1 MSSMKLITLHIPEI
15 YLEDLQE
22 LVAKKYYP
30 NRAEAIRIA
39 VRDLLSDEVWSK
51 RRAQN
56 RA

>member
-1 MSSMKLITLHIPEI
+1 MKLITLHIPEI

>member
-1 MSSMKLITLHIPEI
+1 MKLISLHIPEV
-15 YLEDLQE
+15 YLEGLQE

-39 VRDLLSDEVWSK
+39 VKDLLNDEVWSK

-56 RA
+56 GA